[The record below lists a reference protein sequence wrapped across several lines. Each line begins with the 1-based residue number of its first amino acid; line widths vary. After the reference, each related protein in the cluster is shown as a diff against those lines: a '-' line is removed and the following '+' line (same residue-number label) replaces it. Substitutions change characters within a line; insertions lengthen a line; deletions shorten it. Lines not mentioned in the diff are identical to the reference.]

1 MNEKSGIPEL
11 TAEQVEKLCEVAEEA
26 ARRHILSKV
35 PMRRISDF
43 DITVEVEGL
52 KPLNVIVDV
61 SLELS
66 PLMRNYDAEKLV
78 EEAVKKAFNA
88 VDNYLRELSCKSKE

>member
-1 MNEKSGIPEL
+1 LNEKSDIPEL

-52 KPLNVIVDV
+52 KPLNVTVDV
-61 SLELS
+61 NLELS

-78 EEAVKKAFNA
+78 EEAVQKAFNA

>member
-35 PMRRISDF
+35 PMRKISDF

-52 KPLNVIVDV
+52 KPLNVTVDV
-61 SLELS
+61 NLELS

>member
-61 SLELS
+61 NLELS

-88 VDNYLRELSCKSKE
+88 VDNYLRELSCRSKE

>member
-1 MNEKSGIPEL
+1 LNEKSGIPEL

-61 SLELS
+61 NLELS
-66 PLMRNYDAEKLV
+66 PLMRNYDTEKLV
-78 EEAVKKAFNA
+78 EEAVQKAFNA

>member
-1 MNEKSGIPEL
+1 MNEKSGIPKL
-11 TAEQVEKLCEVAEEA
+11 TTEQVEKLCEVAEEA

-52 KPLNVIVDV
+52 KPLNVTVDV
-61 SLELS
+61 NLELS

-78 EEAVKKAFNA
+78 EEAVRKAFNA

>member
-1 MNEKSGIPEL
+1 LNEKSGIPEL
-11 TAEQVEKLCEVAEEA
+11 TAKQVEKLCEVAEEA
-26 ARRHILSKV
+26 ARRHILSRV

-61 SLELS
+61 NLELS
-66 PLMRNYDAEKLV
+66 PLMRNYDTEKLV
-78 EEAVKKAFNA
+78 EEAVQKAFNA

>member
-61 SLELS
+61 NLELS

-78 EEAVKKAFNA
+78 EEAVQKAFNA

>member
-1 MNEKSGIPEL
+1 LNEKSGIPEL

>member
-52 KPLNVIVDV
+52 KPLNVTVDV
-61 SLELS
+61 NLELS

-78 EEAVKKAFNA
+78 EEAVQKAFNA

>member
-1 MNEKSGIPEL
+1 MNEKSGIPKL
-11 TAEQVEKLCEVAEEA
+11 TTEQVEKLCEVAEEA

-61 SLELS
+61 NLELS

>member
-1 MNEKSGIPEL
+1 MNEKSDIPEL

-52 KPLNVIVDV
+52 KPLNVTVDV
-61 SLELS
+61 NLELS

-78 EEAVKKAFNA
+78 EEAVQKAFNA

>member
-1 MNEKSGIPEL
+1 LNEKSGIPEL

-61 SLELS
+61 NLELS

>member
-1 MNEKSGIPEL
+1 LNEKSGIPEL

-52 KPLNVIVDV
+52 KPLNVTVDV
-61 SLELS
+61 NLELS

-78 EEAVKKAFNA
+78 EEAVQKAFNA

>member
-11 TAEQVEKLCEVAEEA
+11 TAEQVEKLCEVAEKA
-26 ARRHILSKV
+26 ARKHILSKV

-52 KPLNVIVDV
+52 KPLNVTVDV
-61 SLELS
+61 NLELS

-78 EEAVKKAFNA
+78 EEAVQKAFNA

>member
-61 SLELS
+61 NLELS
-66 PLMRNYDAEKLV
+66 PLMRNYDTEKLV
-78 EEAVKKAFNA
+78 EEAVQKAFNA

>member
-61 SLELS
+61 NLELS

>member
-61 SLELS
+61 NLELS

-78 EEAVKKAFNA
+78 EEAVQKAFNA
-88 VDNYLRELSCKSKE
+88 VDNYLRELSCRSKE

>member
-52 KPLNVIVDV
+52 KPLNVTVDV
-61 SLELS
+61 NLELS